1 MKKVLVLVLS
11 AIVLV
16 SCVKEIEFNGEQ
28 TDPKIV
34 INSLVEPG
42 KPVTAYVSK
51 SWFFLD
57 PYSQTESQIPENV
70 QASLY
75 VNDTFIGEMTPY
87 IDTIWTADS
96 SWLDIAYK
104 TMWAFA
110 HPYCPETGDVV
121 RITASA
127 NGFDDAEA
135 TTSPLPN
142 APICGISGQKITEW
156 EKYVYFA
163 YGDSEQDTAWC
174 ISATVEM
181 TLNLVDPNPG
191 QTDYF
196 RIYIN
201 THGYNYGD
209 DICHFSNT
217 MSYTDPVFSNASMG
231 LDYFGSNI
239 PVFTDQLFDGG
250 SYHVKIPLYVYLTL
264 TDYVDPKFY
273 RERIFVEHLTKE
285 YADYLGTC
293 DQGDDLTQFFSEPI
307 QTYSNVKGGYGIV
320 AGRTMD
326 TLWVNLPLEE

>member
-1 MKKVLVLVLS
+1 M
-11 AIVLV
+11 V

-70 QASLY
+70 RVSLY
-75 VNDTFIGEMTPY
+75 VNDTFIGEMTPVF
-87 IDTIWTADS
+87 DTVWTADS
-96 SWLDIAYK
+96 SWLDMAYK
-104 TMWAFA
+104 TVWAFV

-127 NGFDDAEA
+127 DGFDDAEA

-142 APICGISGQKITEW
+142 APICDISGRKTTEW

-174 ISATVEM
+174 INATVEL
-181 TLNLVDPNPG
+181 TLDFVDPNPG

-196 RIYIN
+196 RIYVN
-201 THGYNYGD
+201 THGYSYGD
-209 DICHFSNT
+209 DICNFYST
-217 MSYTDPVFSNASMG
+217 MLYTDPVFNNASMG
-231 LDYFGSNI
+231 LDYFGGNV

-250 SYHVKIPLYVYLTL
+250 SYKIKIPLYVYLTI
-264 TDYVDPKFY
+264 TDYVDPEFY

-285 YADYLGTC
+285 YADYLNTC
-293 DQGDDLTQFFSEPI
+293 DQGDNLTQFFSEPV
-307 QTYSNVKGGYGIV
+307 QTYTNVGGGYGIV
-320 AGRTMD
+320 GGRTME
-326 TLWVNLPLEE
+326 TLWQDLPLEE